1 MADTPNR
8 VRITIGSSQGA
19 VPTPES
25 IQKPRI
31 ALAGKPAERS
41 QAAALDLVFVI
52 DSTGSM
58 SDKIDALKS
67 MCERF
72 VDDLA
77 RSSISYRAA
86 IVAFGDLTV
95 TGDKISK
102 TPFTTDVRT
111 IKTLLQ
117 KLPTNSGGGNAGES
131 SFEAIQAA
139 QRLPFQQ
146 KCIKVLVLMTDEPA
160 LQHNLTWTAIQQ
172 SLVADGILLFAFAT
186 SDHYYKSFAQATG
199 GSWWDIDSARSL
211 DAVLSALTKLA
222 ASVTKTVTN
231 VARLAGGDVKKY
243 LQLDR

>member
-8 VRITIGSSQGA
+8 VRITVGSQNAGT
-19 VPTPES
+19 TPGS
-25 IQKPRI
+25 AQKSKI
-31 ALAGKPAERS
+31 LVAGKPVETS
-41 QAAALDLVFVI
+41 QASALDLVFVI

-58 SDKIDALKS
+58 SDKIGALKS

-77 RSSISYRAA
+77 KSSISHRVA

-95 TGDKISK
+95 TGDRISK

-131 SFEAIQAA
+131 SLEAIQAA
-139 QRLPFQQ
+139 QRFPFQQ
-146 KCIKVLVLMTDEPA
+146 KCIKALVLMTDEPA
-160 LQHNLTWTAIQQ
+160 LQHNVTWKSIQQ
-172 SLVADGILLFAFAT
+172 SLVADGFLLFAFAT
-186 SDHYYKSFAQATG
+186 SDEYYKSFARATG

-211 DAVLSALTKLA
+211 DSVLSALTKLA

-231 VARLAGGDVKKY
+231 VAKLAGGDVKKY
-243 LQLDR
+243 LQLGK